1 MICIFLGAPGSGK
14 GTQAKKVCAAFGM
27 KYIGTGEI
35 LRDNVASGTELG
47 KRVKATLVAGH
58 LVDDETM
65 IQIIE
70 EKIKKEDS
78 FLMDGFPRTVPQ
90 AEALDGLFE
99 KYGKKVNTVIFLDV
113 DAGEVTKRILGRFS
127 CPSCGKDYNV
137 YTDDIKDRLCP
148 SDGAD
153 LIQRSDDTEE
163 TVRERIEEYS
173 RKTAPLKEFY
183 ENRKSLINVRGTGSP
198 SEIFERITE
207 ALDNKN

>member
-127 CPSCGKDYNV
+127 CPS
-137 YTDDIKDRLCP
+137 
-148 SDGAD
+148 
-153 LIQRSDDTEE
+153 
-163 TVRERIEEYS
+163 
-173 RKTAPLKEFY
+173 
-183 ENRKSLINVRGTGSP
+183 
-198 SEIFERITE
+198 
-207 ALDNKN
+207 